1 MATFDLDALLA
12 KVSQPKTRAQAV
24 RDGDLVD
31 CTRAAAWLGFRVD
44 AAMTTG
50 AWEETVG
57 VTDARAT
64 LQERADAGTRLR
76 SVWTKASA
84 SVAAYRAKGVVL
96 PAIQFSHPAASNPRR
111 LVRLQLRA
119 GVENGRP
126 YVTLSLE
133 GES

>member
-12 KVSQPKTRAQAV
+12 KVSRPKTRADAL
-24 RDGDLVD
+24 RDGDLVG

-44 AAMTTG
+44 AAMSTG

-57 VTDARAT
+57 VHDARAT

-76 SVWTKASA
+76 SVWTKAAA
-84 SVAAYRAKGVVL
+84 SVATYKAKGVVL
-96 PAIQFSHPAASNPRR
+96 PAIRFTHPAATNPRR
-111 LVRLQLRA
+111 QVRLVLRA
-119 GVENGRP
+119 GVEDGRP

-133 GES
+133 GE

>member
-12 KVSQPKTRAQAV
+12 KVSTPKTRAQAL

-50 AWEETVG
+50 AWEETIG

-64 LQERADAGTRLR
+64 VKERADAGTRLR
-76 SVWTKASA
+76 SVWQAATRA
-84 SVAAYRAKGVVL
+84 VATYRAQGVVL
-96 PAIQFSHPAASNPRR
+96 PSIRFHHPAAAKPQR
-111 LVRLQLRA
+111 LVRLVLRA
-119 GVENGRP
+119 GVESGRP

-133 GES
+133 GE